1 MPTALRALGTVKQH
15 LCLFGDANHVHLRR
29 WADAMLSRGWQVSV
43 VTARP
48 EAQAGVEQIV
58 LPPVGSSRDWLFRVG
73 AARRAVKALQPDLL
87 HAHYITSYG
96 YLAARCRTVTNA
108 RPLVLTAWGS
118 DLLVTP
124 FESRLKRWLTGWT
137 LRQAQAITGD
147 SADLVDA
154 ARAYRPAAELLELH
168 WGVELQRFRPTPW
181 GDKPGF
187 EIVSLRS
194 WSENYRIE
202 TILRAVARLSQA
214 RLHLLGGGPDEA
226 GLRALTVELGL
237 GERVVFHGRMDDAG
251 MTAVMARCKVA
262 VTVPASDATS
272 VSLLESMACGLA
284 VVASDLP
291 ANRQWL
297 PPDCLVPVDDVDA
310 LAQALQALADDDAR
324 CQRHASDNAERMR
337 GEGSRD
343 AQMDR
348 ADALYQ
354 RLLKTS

>member
-1 MPTALRALGTVKQH
+1 MGAVKH

-29 WADAMLSRGWQVSV
+29 WAEAMLARGWRVSV

-48 EAQAGVEQIV
+48 QEQVGVEQIV
-58 LPPVGSSRDWLFRVG
+58 LPPVSASRDWLFRVA
-73 AARRAVKALQPDLL
+73 AARHAVEALQPDLL

-96 YLAARCRTVTNA
+96 YLAARCRQ

-154 ARAYRPAAELLELH
+154 ARAYRPQAELLELH
-168 WGVELQRFRPTPW
+168 WGVELQRFHPSPW
-181 GDKPGF
+181 TEKRGF

-194 WSENYRIE
+194 WSANYRIE
-202 TILRAVARLSQA
+202 VILRAVARLPGA

-226 GLRALTVELGL
+226 ALRGLVAELAIGD
-237 GERVVFHGRMDDAG
+237 RVDFHGRLNDAG
-251 MTAVMARCKVA
+251 MAAVMARCKVA
-262 VTVPASDATS
+262 VSVPASDATS

-297 PPDCLVPVDDVDA
+297 PADCLVPVDDADA
-310 LAQALQALADDDAR
+310 LAATLQRFADDDAGCAMR
-324 CQRHASDNAERMR
+324 AAANAERMR
-337 GEGSRD
+337 RDGSRD

-354 RLLKTS
+354 RLLKTL